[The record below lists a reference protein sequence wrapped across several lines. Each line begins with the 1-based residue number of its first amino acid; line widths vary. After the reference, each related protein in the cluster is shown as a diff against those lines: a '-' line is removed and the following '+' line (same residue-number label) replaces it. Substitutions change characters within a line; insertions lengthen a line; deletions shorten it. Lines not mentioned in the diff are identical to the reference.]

1 MGGLIRW
8 LTPHFVMSRPSA
20 PKKGWLAHYGEL
32 VGVWARRAD
41 SPEDAED
48 ATHDAILRVLEKNTV
63 ALENPRAY
71 LHRSVRNRL
80 IDTHRQSRLL
90 ETVPLHELGEDEH
103 PLLSDPDAQVRTT
116 QLLASLKEALAEL
129 PLKCRQVFLWH
140 RLEGYTQEEIAQ
152 KLGISVNMV
161 EKYMIRAARHL
172 REKLHNHAPH

>member
-1 MGGLIRW
+1 
-8 LTPHFVMSRPSA
+8 MSRPPA
-20 PKKGWLAHYGEL
+20 PKKGWLAHYSEL

-41 SPEDAED
+41 NRQDAED
-48 ATHDAILRVLEKNTV
+48 ATHDTILRVLENDAGV
-63 ALENPRAY
+63 LVNPRAY

-90 ETVPLHELGEDEH
+90 DVVPWHALDEHEH
-103 PLLSDPDAQVRTT
+103 PLLTDPDAQVRTA
-116 QLLASLKEALAEL
+116 QLLGSLKEALAEL

-140 RLEGYTQEEIAQ
+140 KLEGYTQEEIAQ

-172 REKLHNHAPH
+172 RERLHNHASN